1 MIRQEQQTLADIA
14 VQHTGSVESLFEIAR
29 LNNIAV
35 TDSDNMAIT
44 IPPVVNKS
52 VADFYRLNNYNP
64 ATLVEGL
71 EKLMVTII
79 EGIDI
84 VTIAEQTPMNVIRN

>member
-14 VQHTGSVESLFEIAR
+14 VQHTGSIESLFDIAR

-35 TDSDNMAIT
+35 TDSDNMVIMMPA
-44 IPPVVNKS
+44 VVNKS
-52 VADFYRLNNYNP
+52 VADFYRLNNHNP
-64 ATLVEGL
+64 ATLVEGID
-71 EKLMVTII
+71 KLMVTII

-84 VTIAEQTPMNVIRN
+84 VTIASQTQMKVIKT